1 MRANGSRGRC
11 LGDRRKGEIEV
22 AHRDEQKDFCHDH
35 DEITETSPIQIFD
48 TTLRDGEQSPGA
60 AMTHEEKLQIAELL
74 DEMGVDIIEAGFP
87 ISIAGRFQGGQRDRQ
102 ARQARH
108 RVCGLA
114 RAGFKDIDRA
124 GEALK
129 GARRPRIHTFI
140 STSPVHM
147 KHKLN
152 MGENAVLEAVGASVT
167 RARNFTADVEWS
179 AEDAT
184 RTVPD
189 FLCRCVEV
197 AIHSGATVINVPD
210 TVGYST
216 PQEYFDIITMLR
228 ERVPNADKVIFSTH
242 VHNDLGLAVANS
254 LAGVLAGARQVECT
268 INGIGE
274 RAGNAAL
281 EEIVMAL
288 KVRKDIMPFTTNINT
303 TMLSRASKLVSNVT
317 GFPVQY
323 NKAIVGKNAFSH
335 ESGIHQDGML
345 KNVET
350 YEIMRPEDVGV
361 HATSLMLGK
370 LSGRHAFR
378 DKLEAMGYVLEDD
391 AFEDAFKRFKDLA
404 DKKKHVFDEDIV
416 ALVDDE
422 IMRGQDAIIVKQLRV
437 ESGTG
442 IQPGGRPDPD
452 GARARNSSVT
462 TEGDGPVDAIFK
474 AIRELYPHTATLQL
488 FQISAVTEGTDAQA
502 TVSVRLEENG
512 RTVTG
517 KASDTDTMVAAAYAY
532 VNALNKLLVKR
543 EKQAPEAL
551 TVAR

>member
-1 MRANGSRGRC
+1 MTN
-11 LGDRRKGEIEV
+11 
-22 AHRDEQKDFCHDH
+22 
-35 DEITETSPIQIFD
+35 TELKKIKIFD

-60 AMTHEEKLQIAELL
+60 AMTHEEKMRIAELL

-87 ISIAGRFQGGQRDRQ
+87 ISSPADLKAVSEIAKIVKR
-102 ARQARH
+102 AS
-108 RVCGLA
+108 VCGLS

-129 GARRPRIHTFI
+129 GAVKPRIHTFI

-147 KHKLN
+147 KHKLQR
-152 MGENAVLEAVGASVT
+152 GENAVLEAIGASVT
-167 RARNFTADVEWS
+167 RARSFTDDVQWS

-189 FLCRCVEV
+189 FLCKAVEV
-197 AIHSGATVINVPD
+197 AIHSGATTINIPD

-216 PQEYFDIITMLR
+216 PQEYFEIVTMLR
-228 ERVPNADKVIFSTH
+228 NRVPDADKVTFSTH
-242 VHNDLGLAVANS
+242 CHNDLGLAVANS

-288 KVRKDIMPFTTNINT
+288 KVRKDIMPFSTGINT
-303 TMLSRASKLVSNVT
+303 TMLNRVSKLVSNVT

-361 HATSLMLGK
+361 NATSLMLGK
-370 LSGRHAFR
+370 LSGRHAFK
-378 DKLEAMGYVLEDD
+378 DKLESMGYVLETE

-404 DKKKHVFDEDIV
+404 DKKKHVFDEDIA

-422 IMRGQDAIIVKQLRV
+422 VMRGQDALSIKALRV

-442 IQPGGRPDPD
+442 II
-452 GARARNSSVT
+452 
-462 TEGDGPVDAIFK
+462 PVASLTMDA
-474 AIRELYPHTATLQL
+474 A
-488 FQISAVTEGTDAQA
+488 A
-502 TVSVRLEENG
+502 TVKPV
-512 RTVTG
+512 TVTG
-517 KASDTDTMVAAAYAY
+517 D
-532 VNALNKLLVKR
+532 
-543 EKQAPEAL
+543 
-551 TVAR
+551 

>member
-1 MRANGSRGRC
+1 M
-11 LGDRRKGEIEV
+11 
-22 AHRDEQKDFCHDH
+22 
-35 DEITETSPIQIFD
+35 TSTDKELQPIQILD

-60 AMTHEEKLQIAELL
+60 AMAHEEKLQIAELL
-74 DEMGVDIIEAGFP
+74 DEMGVDVIEAGFP
-87 ISIAGRFQGGQRDRQ
+87 IASTGDFESVLEIGKVIKRAV
-102 ARQARH
+102 
-108 RVCGLA
+108 VCGLA
-114 RAGFKDIDRA
+114 RAGNKDIDRA

-147 KHKLN
+147 KHKLQ

-167 RARNFTADVEWS
+167 RARNFTSDVQWS

-184 RTVPD
+184 RTEKD

-216 PQEYFDIITMLR
+216 PQEFFDIITMLKT
-228 ERVPNADKVIFSTH
+228 RVPDADKVIFSTH
-242 VHNDLGLAVANS
+242 CHNDLGLAVANS

-288 KVRKDIMPFTTNINT
+288 KVRRDIMPFTSNINT
-303 TMLSRASKLVSNVT
+303 KFLARASKLVSNVT

-361 HATSLMLGK
+361 NATSLMLGK

-378 DKLEAMGYVLEDD
+378 DKLDSMGYVLADA
-391 AFEDAFKRFKDLA
+391 AFEDAFRRFKDLA
-404 DKKKHVFDEDIV
+404 DKKKHVFDEDIA

-422 IMRGQDAIIVKQLRV
+422 IVRGQDAITLKALKV
-437 ESGTG
+437 ETG
-442 IQPGGRPDPD
+442 IGVKPTAAMTLAVGGEDRS
-452 GARARNSSVT
+452 AR

-474 AIRELYPHTATLQL
+474 AVRELYPHAATLQL

-502 TVSVRLEENG
+502 TVSVRLEEAG

-517 KASDTDTMVAAAYAY
+517 KASDTDTLTAAAYAY

>member
-1 MRANGSRGRC
+1 
-11 LGDRRKGEIEV
+11 
-22 AHRDEQKDFCHDH
+22 
-35 DEITETSPIQIFD
+35 
-48 TTLRDGEQSPGA
+48 
-60 AMTHEEKLQIAELL
+60 
-74 DEMGVDIIEAGFP
+74 
-87 ISIAGRFQGGQRDRQ
+87 
-102 ARQARH
+102 
-108 RVCGLA
+108 
-114 RAGFKDIDRA
+114 
-124 GEALK
+124 
-129 GARRPRIHTFI
+129 
-140 STSPVHM
+140 
-147 KHKLN
+147 
-152 MGENAVLEAVGASVT
+152 VGASVT
-167 RARNFTADVEWS
+167 RARNFTSDVQWS

-197 AIHSGATVINVPD
+197 AIHSGATTINIPD
-210 TVGYST
+210 TVGYTT
-216 PQEYFDIITMLR
+216 PQEYFEIVTMLR
-228 ERVPNADKVIFSTH
+228 NRVPGADKVTFSTH
-242 VHNDLGLAVANS
+242 CHNDLGLAVANS
-254 LAGVLAGARQVECT
+254 LAGVLAGAGQVECT

-288 KVRKDIMPFTTNINT
+288 KVRKDIMPFATAINT
-303 TMLSRASKLVSNVT
+303 TLLNKASKLVSNVT

-361 HATSLMLGK
+361 NATSLMLGK

-378 DKLEAMGYVLEDD
+378 DKLESMGYQLEDT
-391 AFEDAFKRFKDLA
+391 AFEDAFRRFKDLA
-404 DKKKHVFDEDIV
+404 DKKKHVFDEDIA

-422 IMRGQDAIIVKQLRV
+422 IIRGQDAIAVKALKI
-437 ESGTG
+437 ETG
-442 IQPGGRPDPD
+442 IGVKPQAVMTLSVQGEDRTVTMSGD
-452 GARARNSSVT
+452 GA
-462 TEGDGPVDAIFK
+462 VDAVFHG
-474 AIRELYPHTATLQL
+474 IREAYPHAATLQL
-488 FQISAVTEGTDAQA
+488 FQINAVTEGTDAQA

-517 KASDTDTMVAAAYAY
+517 KASDTDTLVAAAFAY